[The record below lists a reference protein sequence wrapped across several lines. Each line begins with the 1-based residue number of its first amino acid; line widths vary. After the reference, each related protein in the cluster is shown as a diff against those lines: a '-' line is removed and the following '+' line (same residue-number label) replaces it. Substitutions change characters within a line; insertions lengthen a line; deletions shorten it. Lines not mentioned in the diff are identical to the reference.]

1 MKCWG
6 AVERKTGKV
15 IEVAIEKGT
24 IEYLTQKAIMATE
37 LEKSLSAAELGI
49 NADDIFEL
57 VEFELVRV
65 K

>member
-6 AVERKTGKV
+6 AVEIKTGKV
-15 IEVAIEKGT
+15 IEVAIDKGT
-24 IEYLTQKAIMATE
+24 IEYLMQKAIMATE

-49 NADDIFEL
+49 EGEDIFDV